1 MTIRNA
7 EKVSVLNDEQLLV
20 SSRLD
25 IVVVNYARDHE
36 PLIDKEEIQVKS
48 QDFKFAFQSPIKAIS
63 ISQHDSSLFD
73 YKKDSNKA
81 VVIIYGSN
89 SLMISIGQFIKE
101 STQQNISKRSISTI
115 QADHEKTSI
124 KSFNELASAFKRC
137 LQRFE
142 VSGYITLT
150 EENGNWSERKKFS
163 PINVHSDDL
172 LLLNNYGQNPHFVST
187 VLTQHI
193 YQNGFT
199 VWEGI
204 IRDAIRREKLEIT
217 EFQLPRLLRPVMG
230 DNNRSIIEHLCIGK
244 NAMLKEIIE
253 MPGLKTYYSQLKVKT
268 PIFFNFSG
276 WTPMEIALKSRD
288 YDAFYLLVELF
299 LEYQNSPVH
308 FYLVK

>member
-1 MTIRNA
+1 
-7 EKVSVLNDEQLLV
+7 
-20 SSRLD
+20 
-25 IVVVNYARDHE
+25 
-36 PLIDKEEIQVKS
+36 
-48 QDFKFAFQSPIKAIS
+48 
-63 ISQHDSSLFD
+63 
-73 YKKDSNKA
+73 
-81 VVIIYGSN
+81 
-89 SLMISIGQFIKE
+89 
-101 STQQNISKRSISTI
+101 
-115 QADHEKTSI
+115 
-124 KSFNELASAFKRC
+124 
-137 LQRFE
+137 
-142 VSGYITLT
+142 
-150 EENGNWSERKKFS
+150 
-163 PINVHSDDL
+163 
-172 LLLNNYGQNPHFVST
+172 